1 MFDLLEKVLPIPEYT
16 GLYLFICC
24 LMFCRGCYDLSQV
37 YWERERT
44 RGPEYWQAL
53 LDSEHRNRN

>member
-37 YWERERT
+37 YWERERA